1 MQRGREGERGRGRE
15 GERGRGREGERER
28 GREGERERG
37 REEERERGREG
48 EREGGRE
55 GGRGGGREWE
65 GVDFFLM
72 PPSNELLEPAEDN
85 EGTIMLQLQGLALS
99 SAHTTHHC
107 ELQSLAVPLV
117 LLEPV
122 KGCKLEFG
130 P

>member
-1 MQRGREGERGRGRE
+1 MGARSGTM
-15 GERGRGREGERER
+15 GERER
-28 GREGERERG
+28 VG
-37 REEERERGREG
+37 
-48 EREGGRE
+48 
-55 GGRGGGREWE
+55 